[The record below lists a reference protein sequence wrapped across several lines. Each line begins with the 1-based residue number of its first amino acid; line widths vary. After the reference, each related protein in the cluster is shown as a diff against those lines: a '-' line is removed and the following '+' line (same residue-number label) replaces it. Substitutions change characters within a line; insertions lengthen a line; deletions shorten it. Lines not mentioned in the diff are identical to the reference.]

1 MDLANFKQNRD
12 KNRKHPQVPFESDG
26 QDIEF
31 ADELADYDDIEA
43 AARAAAASRRVEAKK
58 HQ

>member
-43 AARAAAASRRVEAKK
+43 AARAA
-58 HQ
+58 HLLCL